1 MIAGGECLGDRPD
14 WQLDGQLKG
23 VGDLIQDS
31 IGADGGGRMW
41 R

>member
-1 MIAGGECLGDRPD
+1 MTAGGGYLGDGSD
-14 WQLDGQLKG
+14 WQLDSQLKG

-41 R
+41 C